1 MTKGKERDSWIQ
13 ALKRENPNRT
23 KWNSKSSDRI
33 GSLHFVDGLPT
44 KVNPLPTMHKC
55 YDTKRQNNRRPLIKH
70 PLPAKKARVEEGE
83 TEIVTIKLIKLS

>member
-44 KVNPLPTMHKC
+44 KVNPLPTMHKG
-55 YDTKRQNNRRPLIKH
+55 YDTKRQNNRC
-70 PLPAKKARVEEGE
+70 PLPAKKARTEEGE
-83 TEIVTIKLIKLS
+83 IKIGIINN